1 MHRMWYHAWTLL
13 LKLLLGIAA
22 SYNTATTQQIIPF
35 LPGKA
40 RGLEH
45 PRRMALKPEQSRLQ
59 GAGVKCETYTYL
71 AMCLLGQSTIEDDI
85 VASDMRCG
93 GKQPREDGSI
103 NLR

>member
-85 VASDMRCG
+85 MVRDTKRG
-93 GKQPREDGSI
+93 GNSQGKMAPLI
-103 NLR
+103 